1 MDELLDVYDV
11 EVLTQRELGKHW
23 RLGQCSLSCAF
34 ALAAPLKVAIE
45 ASRLFYSKLQS
56 DRWGAHLL
64 PVNDLIGAHKR
75 ANSDERDAISRAHK
89 RANSD
94 ERDAIST
101 GSDVDNNPTSYR
113 TPRSKKIKILSG
125 ELVFSKEPPTG
136 YLANAVNGLVDQ
148 DSSLVKLS
156 VKATKSD
163 DTKVN
168 EKQWDIWSVH
178 NF

>member
-23 RLGQCSLSCAF
+23 RRGQYSSSGAF

-45 ASRLFYSKLQS
+45 ASHLFYSKLQC
-56 DRWGAHLL
+56 DGWGSSSV
-64 PVNDLIGAHKR
+64 PVNDLIGARKR
-75 ANSDERDAISRAHK
+75 SNSDERDT
-89 RANSD
+89 
-94 ERDAIST
+94 IST
-101 GSDVDNNPTSYR
+101 GSDMENDSTSCR